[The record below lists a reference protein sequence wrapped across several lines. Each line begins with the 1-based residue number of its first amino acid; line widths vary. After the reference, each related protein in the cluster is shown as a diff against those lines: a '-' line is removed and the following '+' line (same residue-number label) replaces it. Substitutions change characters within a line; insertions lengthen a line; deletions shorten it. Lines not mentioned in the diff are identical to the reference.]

1 MSEYYY
7 DIITVIYYR
16 FSHFSVFL
24 SIIRK
29 DKEGYIKRIPE
40 LINYYFFEGYVHQGT
55 IAFI

>member
-29 DKEGYIKRIPE
+29 DKEGYIKRILE
-40 LINYYFFEGYVHQGT
+40 LINYYFFEG
-55 IAFI
+55 